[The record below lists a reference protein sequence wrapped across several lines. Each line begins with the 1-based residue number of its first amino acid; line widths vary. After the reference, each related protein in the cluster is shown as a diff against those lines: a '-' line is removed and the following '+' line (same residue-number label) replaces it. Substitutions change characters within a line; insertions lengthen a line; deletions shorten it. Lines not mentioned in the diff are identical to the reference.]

1 MATQEL
7 NAEVRTVLGKK
18 VAQLRRAGRIPGVV
32 YGPLV
37 ESTVPVTVDT
47 REFQKFYQ
55 AAGHSTLFLLR
66 WEGGQES
73 VFIREVQR
81 DPVRRDPI
89 HIDFF
94 APNLRK
100 LVRTMVPVVL
110 HNPPVIAGAVLTEER
125 THLEVEALPARIPHQ
140 IDLDVSAL
148 AQPGDAIRVGEIEL
162 PSGVTAVV
170 DADEIVVH
178 LEAVYREPEA
188 EEAAEEAAET
198 AAAAGAASE
207 GGAAAAEEAAG

>member
-7 NAEVRTVLGKK
+7 NAQVRTVLGKK
-18 VAQLRRAGRIPGVV
+18 VAKLRREGRIPGVV
-32 YGPLV
+32 YGPVV
-37 ESTVPVTVDT
+37 EGTVPVTVDD

-55 AAGHSTLFLLR
+55 AAGHSTLFVLR
-66 WEGGQES
+66 WENGQES

-81 DPVRRDPI
+81 DPVRRVPI

-100 LVRTMVPVVL
+100 PVRTMVPVVL
-110 HNPPVIAGAVLTEER
+110 HNPQALNGAVLAEER
-125 THLEVEALPARIPHQ
+125 THLEIEALPSLIPHQ

-148 AQPGDAIRVGEIEL
+148 VQPGDVIRVGEITL
-162 PSGVTAVV
+162 PRGVTAVV

-178 LEAVYREPEA
+178 VEAVYREPEA
-188 EEAAEEAAET
+188 EEAAEAAAET
-198 AAAAGAASE
+198 AAATE
-207 GGAAAAEEAAG
+207 AAAEEEAS